1 MRLKLQF
8 NTNDTTPLKETIIK
22 NIDDMHVS
30 YDLVKQNKTPKM
42 YLIILL

>member
-8 NTNDTTPLKETIIK
+8 NTNDTTPIKEEIIK

-30 YDLVKQNKTPKM
+30 YDLVKPPRCTWSF
-42 YLIILL
+42 YFEI